1 MSLTYKTLRPG
12 VLVGLKTAI
21 KGENVTYDKTVIEAE
36 HVDELGQLVGS
47 WQTDKTVA
55 DAAEYE
61 LAVTVRSKAR
71 NLVTGICAKSDFGY
85 LCPDDK
91 LDALEAAIAKAEQIC
106 EEFNLTARIT
116 EIVFSTL
123 KGRIATDD
131 DKAIRAIK
139 GELVDL
145 LDAMDAGLKALDVK
159 GVRAVVKKAK
169 SLGTM
174 LAPDVQ
180 KRLEEY
186 LGDVRSVAVKINA
199 AGDQAAK
206 VLDEEVLKGLANSRT
221 AFLDLDGGGEVQ
233 DTTVAGRTLD
243 LDPDVEQAFDPDVV
257 AIAEADQE
265 DFEAALEP
273 VVAAE
278 RARELDLEDM
288 LS

>member
-1 MSLTYKTLRPG
+1 MSLSYKTLRPG

-21 KGENVTYDKTVIEAE
+21 KGDNVTYDKTVLEAE
-36 HVDELGQLVGS
+36 HVDEAGQLVGS

-55 DAAEYE
+55 DAAEYAR
-61 LAVTVRSKAR
+61 AVEVRSKAR

-91 LDALEAAIAKAEQIC
+91 LEALETAIAKAEQIC

-116 EIVFSTL
+116 EINFNTL

-139 GELVDL
+139 GELTEL
-145 LDAMDAGLKALDVK
+145 LDAMDDGFKRLDVK
-159 GVRAVVKKAK
+159 AVRAVVKKAK

-186 LGDVRSVAVKINA
+186 LGEVRAVAIKVNA
-199 AGDQAAK
+199 AGEQAAT
-206 VLDEEVLKGLANSRT
+206 VLSEEVLKGLANSRT
-221 AFLDLDGGGEVQ
+221 AFLDIDGGAEIK
-233 DTTVAGRTLD
+233 DTTVAGRTVD
-243 LDPDVEQAFDPDVV
+243 LDPDVAQAS
-257 AIAEADQE
+257 AEY
-265 DFEAALEP
+265 
-273 VVAAE
+273 VAAATDTDDDFTVVTDAPAE
-278 RARELDLEDM
+278 TARELDLEDM
-288 LS
+288 LA

>member
-1 MSLTYKTLRPG
+1 MSLSYKTLRPG

-21 KGENVTYDKTVIEAE
+21 KGDNVTYDKTVLEAE
-36 HVDELGQLVGS
+36 HVDEAGQLVGS

-55 DAAEYE
+55 DAAEYAR
-61 LAVTVRSKAR
+61 AVEVRSKAR

-91 LDALEAAIAKAEQIC
+91 LEALETAIAKAEQIC

-116 EIVFSTL
+116 EINFNTL

-139 GELVDL
+139 GELTEL
-145 LDAMDAGLKALDVK
+145 LDAMDDGFKRLDVK
-159 GVRAVVKKAK
+159 AVRAVVKKAK

-186 LGDVRSVAVKINA
+186 LGEVRAVAIKVNA
-199 AGDQAAK
+199 AGEQAAT
-206 VLDEEVLKGLANSRT
+206 VLSEEVLKGLANSRT
-221 AFLDLDGGGEVQ
+221 AFLDIDGGAEIK
-233 DTTVAGRTLD
+233 DTTVAGRTVD
-243 LDPDVEQAFDPDVV
+243 LDPDVAQAS
-257 AIAEADQE
+257 AEY
-265 DFEAALEP
+265 
-273 VVAAE
+273 VAAATDIDDDFTVVPDAPAE
-278 RARELDLEDM
+278 TARELDLEDM
-288 LS
+288 LA